1 MQFIITNIFPIFT
14 ALLSGAMILWS
25 MFGSKMRGI
34 TDIDTN
40 GALQMIN
47 HKNAFILDVR
57 QPEEYKSGHI
67 INATLIP
74 LGSLSSRISELAKYK
89 NKPVIVVCRSGN
101 RSGSACAILAKEG
114 FTEAYNLSGGMMAW
128 QRANLPT
135 RK

>member
-1 MQFIITNIFPIFT
+1 
-14 ALLSGAMILWS
+14 MILWS